1 MCHHHHHHQWLS
13 QKIKFAHPGLNHPW
27 LAWRGQCHQCLWTT
41 FVRSQKKCQFNVSDL
56 KPNVPISK
64 PTFFSQG
71 KYFLA
76 IFWSQSGSVKSTNLR
91 PDFGCII
98 LSPVRVTPK
107 MGQCRTDILGD
118 PIFSELSHFF
128 NNSLV
133 TLRGGVI
140 SRGFALY
147 MEGGVSERNTVWKW
161 KSSRPSVISSVA
173 FDMIRLRWIS
183 SIIASNLIRRVNLIS
198 KLVLTWFLLFRGGKY
213 DCGYHPNLQG

>member
-1 MCHHHHHHQWLS
+1 
-13 QKIKFAHPGLNHPW
+13 
-27 LAWRGQCHQCLWTT
+27 
-41 FVRSQKKCQFNVSDL
+41 
-56 KPNVPISK
+56 
-64 PTFFSQG
+64 
-71 KYFLA
+71 
-76 IFWSQSGSVKSTNLR
+76 
-91 PDFGCII
+91 

-128 NNSLV
+128 NHSLV

-198 KLVLTWFLLFRGGKY
+198 KLVLTWFLLFRGRKVWLWLPSEPSGLVDGDHECSLMKSYRKQCERYSMGSMSSVTGLLCEKKTYIY
-213 DCGYHPNLQG
+213 DALYNRKCKALTSLTQVPLLHIILDLH